1 MKIFVPDITNYK
13 CYIVQSEGVLRGY
26 EEVPK
31 RDTDVNYRDFY
42 IKSNYI
48 YKDGIQSFGP
58 YSTLPICLQN
68 DVLTTDLYYRND
80 LDSILII
87 FLIFSIFAIY
97 LPIKLILRLFKRF
110 R

>member
-1 MKIFVPDITNYK
+1 MKIYVPDLTNYK
-13 CYIVQSEGVLRGY
+13 CYIVQSDGVLRGY
-26 EEVPK
+26 EEIPK
-31 RDTDVNYRDFY
+31 RDTIVNYRDFY

-48 YKDGIQSFGP
+48 YKDGSQSFGT

-68 DVLTTDLYYRND
+68 DILTTDLYYRND